1 MRIGLFRLAK
11 MGIKQIPLKKFIKWL
26 ESQGL
31 ELQKAHSKHSSHVSY
46 NYPKDDERRLS
57 RPIIVRP
64 NYKDI
69 PLLHIHTN
77 LQTLGI
83 SKSDFEKEIENF

>member
-1 MRIGLFRLAK
+1 MI
-11 MGIKQIPLKKFIKWL
+11 MGIKQIPLKQFIKWL
-26 ESQGL
+26 ESKGL
-31 ELQKAHSKHSSHVSY
+31 ELQKTQSKNSSHISY
-46 NYPKDDERRLS
+46 NYPKGDSRRLS

-64 NYKDI
+64 KYRDI

-83 SKSDFEKEIENF
+83 SKTQFEDEIKNF